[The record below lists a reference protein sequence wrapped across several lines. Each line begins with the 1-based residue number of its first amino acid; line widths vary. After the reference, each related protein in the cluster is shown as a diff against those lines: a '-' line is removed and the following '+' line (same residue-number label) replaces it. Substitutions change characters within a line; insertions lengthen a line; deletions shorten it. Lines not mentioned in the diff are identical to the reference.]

1 MWCSY
6 YTIEPKT
13 YLNIM
18 SKNTE
23 RLVIEINADLKRR
36 FKERVEKQ
44 GGTMRYFLL
53 KWIKDFTYD
62 SKTIKK

>member
-1 MWCSY
+1 
-6 YTIEPKT
+6 
-13 YLNIM
+13 M